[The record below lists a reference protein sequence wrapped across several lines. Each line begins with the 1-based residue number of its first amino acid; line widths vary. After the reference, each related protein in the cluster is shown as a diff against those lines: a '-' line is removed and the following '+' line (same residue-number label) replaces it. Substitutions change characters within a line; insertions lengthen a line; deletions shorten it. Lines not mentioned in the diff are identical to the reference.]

1 MNCLI
6 NIREVLSFTKFLKS
20 MEYHYLCT
28 LKDKII
34 MFRYIF
40 VLIFLSASFTATGQ
54 TMTEKDYI
62 RSGNKHYADSLFEK
76 AEVDYRKALDLN
88 PSSTDALYNLG
99 NALFCQTEKTPAK
112 AGEALSQ
119 YTTAA
124 KFETDK
130 ERLAHI
136 YHNIG
141 VLMYAAQRYGESVA
155 AYKESLRNN
164 PTDHETRYNLAMAMH
179 MNKQQSQ
186 EEQQNQEQQQ
196 EEQQQQQEQEQQQ
209 QEQQNQEQQ
218 QQEQNQEQQQQNQE
232 QQNQSQQ
239 QQEQQTQQSKE
250 EISKENAEQILNA
263 LMQDE
268 KKLQEKQQKKM
279 QQQQGKTLEKDW

>member
-1 MNCLI
+1 MGI
-6 NIREVLSFTKFLKS
+6 
-20 MEYHYLCT
+20 
-28 LKDKII
+28 
-34 MFRYIF
+34 
-40 VLIFLSASFTATGQ
+40 TATAQ

-88 PSSTDALYNLG
+88 PSSADALYNLG
-99 NALFCQTEKTPAK
+99 NALFNQTEQTPAK
-112 AGEALSQ
+112 ADEALSQ

-124 KFETDK
+124 KLETDK
-130 ERLAHI
+130 ARLAQI

-179 MNKQQSQ
+179 MNKQQPQ
-186 EEQQNQEQQQ
+186 EEQQDQEQQKQEEQQEQEQQEQQEQQQ
-196 EEQQQQQEQEQQQ
+196 QDQEQQQ
-209 QEQQNQEQQ
+209 QEQQEQQELQ
-218 QQEQNQEQQQQNQE
+218 QQE
-232 QQNQSQQ
+232 
-239 QQEQQTQQSKE
+239 QQSKE

-268 KKLQEKQQKKM
+268 KELQEKQQMKL

>member
-1 MNCLI
+1 
-6 NIREVLSFTKFLKS
+6 
-20 MEYHYLCT
+20 
-28 LKDKII
+28 
-34 MFRYIF
+34 MFRKIF
-40 VLIFLSASFTATGQ
+40 VSILLGAGLTASAQ

-99 NALFCQTEKTPAK
+99 NALFCQTEQTPAK

-124 KFETDK
+124 KLETDK
-130 ERLAHI
+130 ARLAHI

-141 VLMYAAQRYGESVA
+141 VLMYAAQKYGESVA
-155 AYKESLRNN
+155 AYKESLRND

-179 MNKQQSQ
+179 MNKQQPQ
-186 EEQQNQEQQQ
+186 EDQQQEQQQ
-196 EEQQQQQEQEQQQ
+196 EDQQQQQEQQQEQQQNQEQQQ
-209 QEQQNQEQQ
+209 QEQQNQEEQQ
-218 QQEQNQEQQQQNQE
+218 QQQNQDQQQNQEQQQQK
-232 QQNQSQQ
+232 QQA
-239 QQEQQTQQSKE
+239 QQSKE

-268 KKLQEKQQKKM
+268 KELQEKQKKMM
-279 QQQQGKTLEKDW
+279 QQQRGKTLEKDW